1 LISNHSRTVVTE
13 YRPRT
18 ETNDSSAAEVARRPL
33 WSALKIHNS
42 WITLADKPVLDLEEL
57 NLKYTSEKPAKRALR
72 ARVPG
77 GWLIFIETPGRGGLG
92 GVTFYPDPNHA
103 WDGGTQEA

>member
-1 LISNHSRTVVTE
+1 M
-13 YRPRT
+13 
-18 ETNDSSAAEVARRPL
+18 
-33 WSALKIHNS
+33 
-42 WITLADKPVLDLEEL
+42 ADKPALNLEEL
-57 NLKYTSEKPAKRALR
+57 NVKFEDNKPAKYAYR

-77 GWLIFIETPGRGGLG
+77 GWLIFIYKGGLG